1 MDLVMLMMGL
11 MGGLGIFVY
20 GIELTSDGLQKA
32 SAHRMKYILA
42 SLTSNRL
49 LAVFVGIVLTVLLQ
63 SSSAATVLLVGLV
76 NAGMMSLGQ
85 ALGVIL
91 GSAIGTTLTVQLI
104 AFKVT
109 DYALFIIAFGIPIY
123 LFAKRP
129 QLKHIGQAVLGFG
142 FVFYGMSLMSSS
154 MSPLRSFPGFVDLLV
169 SVTSNPLLAIIVA
182 ALFTAVVQSSAAS
195 IALAMSLTSQGV
207 IDFNAAI
214 PMVLGANI
222 GTTATAL
229 LSSMASSRAAKRVAL
244 AHLIFKS
251 IGVLIFLP
259 FVGLFTE
266 LVAMTSDNVQ
276 RQIANSHSIFNIV
289 NLLIFLPFTTQF
301 GSLVKRILPDTEKM
315 ERRAHYLD
323 DEVLD
328 VPELAINQAK
338 NEVLRM
344 AKIIRDGM
352 LPELLD
358 LVKTGEESVKNK
370 IRESELTID
379 FLYKSVTR
387 YLARISQRNLS
398 EGQSEQQVRLLY
410 VCNDMEHAG
419 DVMMSMIQI
428 AEKMDQQGMQL
439 STEGWQELSMM
450 HQSIKR
456 NFENAVEAFEKEDE
470 DLARQVIRLNPEVA
484 KMEKSL
490 RYSHF
495 NRLQQNEKTLE
506 TSSVHMD
513 LINNLL
519 RINGHALSIAQATIG
534 II

>member
-1 MDLVMLMMGL
+1 
-11 MGGLGIFVY
+11 
-20 GIELTSDGLQKA
+20 
-32 SAHRMKYILA
+32 
-42 SLTSNRL
+42 
-49 LAVFVGIVLTVLLQ
+49 
-63 SSSAATVLLVGLV
+63 
-76 NAGMMSLGQ
+76 
-85 ALGVIL
+85 
-91 GSAIGTTLTVQLI
+91 
-104 AFKVT
+104 
-109 DYALFIIAFGIPIY
+109 
-123 LFAKRP
+123 
-129 QLKHIGQAVLGFG
+129 
-142 FVFYGMSLMSSS
+142 MSS
-154 MSPLRSFPGFVDLLV
+154 D
-169 SVTSNPLLAIIVA
+169 
-182 ALFTAVVQSSAAS
+182 
-195 IALAMSLTSQGV
+195 
-207 IDFNAAI
+207 D
-214 PMVLGANI
+214 
-222 GTTATAL
+222 
-229 LSSMASSRAAKRVAL
+229 
-244 AHLIFKS
+244 
-251 IGVLIFLP
+251 
-259 FVGLFTE
+259 
-266 LVAMTSDNVQ
+266 VQ

-344 AKIIRDGM
+344 AKIIKDRM
-352 LPELLD
+352 LPELLE
-358 LVKTGEESVKNK
+358 LVKTGEEPIKNK

-428 AEKMDQQGMQL
+428 AEKMEQQGMEL
-439 STEGWQELSMM
+439 SVEGWQELSMM

-456 NFENAVEAFEKEDE
+456 NFENAVEAFENEDE
-470 DLARQVIRLNPEVA
+470 DLATQVIRLNPEVA

-495 NRLQQNEKTLE
+495 NRLQQSEKTLE